1 MRVRSPRKS
10 AAAVLL
16 TVVFVVTACGSG
28 DSNKQARRK
37 PARST
42 TTTSTTTTTT
52 TTTLP
57 PTTTTAPFVGLRP
70 GDSGPA
76 VATLQSQLGALHYDV
91 PAADGNYG
99 ASTMQAVMAF
109 QKVHGLGRDGV
120 AGQQTLARIAAPSTP
135 APLVPAGGATRVEVD
150 VARQVL
156 FFYKAG
162 SLFRIVAVS
171 TGNGAR
177 YCVGSRCASAV
188 TPGGSFKVRGK
199 VNGWQTGTLGRLYK
213 PSYFNGNIAI
223 HGSLN
228 VPGRPDSHGCVR
240 VPMSSADW
248 IYASLAI
255 GTPVYVLNGPNVPA
269 PFGTELPP
277 LVPDQNQNPGD
288 TATTT
293 TTLVQPTTTTTT
305 VPPTS
310 TTTTTTVAP
319 VL

>member
-1 MRVRSPRKS
+1 MRVRARHRRASV
-10 AAAVLL
+10 VLL
-16 TVVFVVTACGSG
+16 TVAFVATACGA
-28 DSNKQARRK
+28 DAATKDARRK
-37 PARST
+37 PTRRT
-42 TTTSTTTTTT
+42 TTTSTT

-76 VATLQSQLGALHYDV
+76 VATLQGQLAALHYDV

-99 ASTMQAVMAF
+99 DGTMQAVMAF

-120 AGQQTLARIAAPSTP
+120 AGPQTLARIAAPSTP

-156 FFYKAG
+156 FFYKGG

-199 VNGWQTGTLGRLYK
+199 VNGWQTATLGRLYK
-213 PSYFNGNIAI
+213 PSYFNGNVAI
-223 HGSLN
+223 HGSLS
-228 VPGRPDSHGCVR
+228 VPGGPASHGCVR

-248 IYASLAI
+248 IYASLPIGIAI
-255 GTPVYVLNGPNVPA
+255 YVLNGPHIPP
-269 PFGTELPP
+269 PFGPETPSLT
-277 LVPDQNQNPGD
+277 PDQNQTPGD
-288 TATTT
+288 TATSTT
-293 TTLVQPTTTTTT
+293 TTVPPTSTTTT